1 MADEEVGVVIQRF
14 YTKYITKEVVHYDA
28 HTGKPVRTE
37 KIANYP
43 VDYVDIGPL
52 GYTNKTMTPHRIR
65 DLEKD
70 ISGLWKF
77 VEPKYK
83 AWKAGETLP
92 DEGTPLAAWNGCT
105 PEQAD
110 ILRVNN
116 VRSVEQLARLS
127 DGHLEGVKLMGLRG
141 LRDQAKAYVAAA
153 STRDT
158 AAAFAKK
165 DSEIAALKEQM
176 AELMAAV
183 RERGDEEEPAKR
195 RPGRPRKDEGAEAE
209 AA

>member
-1 MADEEVGVVIQRF
+1 MADEEVGVVVQRF
-14 YTKYITKEVVHYDA
+14 YTKYITKEVTHFDE
-28 HTGKPVRTE
+28 HTGKPVRVE
-37 KIANYP
+37 KIENYP

-52 GYTNKTMTPHRIR
+52 GYTNKTMIPHRIK
-65 DLEKD
+65 DLQKD

-77 VEPKYK
+77 VQPKYE
-83 AWKAGETLP
+83 AWKQGQTLP
-92 DEGTPLAAWNGCT
+92 DEGTPLAAWNGCMT
-105 PEQAD
+105 EQAD
-110 ILRVNN
+110 VLRVNGI
-116 VRSVEQLARLS
+116 RTVEQLARLS

-153 STRDT
+153 GARDT
-158 AAAFAKK
+158 AKLFAQK

-183 RERGDEEEPAKR
+183 RNRDNEEEPVKR
-195 RPGRPRKDEGAEAE
+195 RPGRPRKEDGAEAE